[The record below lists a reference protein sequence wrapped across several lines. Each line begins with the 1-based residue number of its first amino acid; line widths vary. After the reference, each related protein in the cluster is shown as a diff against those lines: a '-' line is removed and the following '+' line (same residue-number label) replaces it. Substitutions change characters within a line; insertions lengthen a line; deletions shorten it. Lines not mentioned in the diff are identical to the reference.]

1 MTGVLA
7 AGGLLEGLA
16 RGTAALPPSSPPLQ
30 ALCHLLTQACSAS
43 QAAID
48 QAKQAVH
55 DSEADAQSHDGLSE
69 LEGWCVWRN
78 AAAFAC
84 CQTWQVSRS
93 PCNKPLASN
102 LST

>member
-1 MTGVLA
+1 MLA
-7 AGGLLEGLA
+7 AGGLFEGLA

-48 QAKQAVH
+48 QAKPAVH
-55 DSEADAQSHDGLSE
+55 DSEADAQSHDALLE

-78 AAAFAC
+78 AAAVAC
-84 CQTWQVSRS
+84 CQTWQVSCS
-93 PCNKPLASN
+93 SDNKPLDLDMPA
-102 LST
+102 

>member
-16 RGTAALPPSSPPLQ
+16 RGSAALPPSSPPLQ

-43 QAAID
+43 QAAIG

-55 DSEADAQSHDGLSE
+55 DSEADAQSDDTLSE
-69 LEGWCVWRN
+69 LGGCCVWRD
-78 AAAFAC
+78 AAAVAC

-93 PCNKPLASN
+93 SCNEPLAFCMP
-102 LST
+102 T

>member
-48 QAKQAVH
+48 QAKQAVL
-55 DSEADAQSHDGLSE
+55 DSEADAQSHDALSE
-69 LEGWCVWRN
+69 LEGWRVWRN

-84 CQTWQVSRS
+84 CQTWQVSCF
-93 PCNKPLASN
+93 PDNKPLAFD
-102 LST
+102 LPI